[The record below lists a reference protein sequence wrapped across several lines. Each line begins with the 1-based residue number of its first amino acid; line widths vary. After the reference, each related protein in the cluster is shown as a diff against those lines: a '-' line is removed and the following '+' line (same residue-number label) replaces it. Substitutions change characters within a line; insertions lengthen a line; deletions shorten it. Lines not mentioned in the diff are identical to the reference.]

1 MKHTVTV
8 DCFTLN
14 YIESKKTSAIVISEF
29 KSNVDKFEAIMR
41 FIETINKHRN
51 STIRHYQDEN
61 MLEIVISNTTK
72 SDYEKIY
79 NACMQVDK
87 LIEML
92 KRSTIQGYNF
102 NKRVEFIKTKMHL

>member
-8 DCFTLN
+8 ECFTLN
-14 YIESKKTSAIVISEF
+14 YIESKKTSVIVISEF
-29 KSNVDKFEAIMR
+29 KRNVDKFEAIMR

-51 STIRHYQDEN
+51 STIKHYQDAN
-61 MLEIVISNTTK
+61 MLEIVISGTTK

-79 NACMQVDK
+79 NACMQIDR

-92 KRSTIQGYNF
+92 KSSTNQGYNF
-102 NKRVEFIKTKMHL
+102 NERVEFIKTKMYL